1 MWNFYIPVA
10 VLSSCG
16 MLNDKGS
23 GQTVELHFATEEKRM
38 ITKPS
43 KTLSSVAQARPWA
56 PRIVCVIE
64 EWMHAF
70 FFILVNQP
78 HDDELIEMMLTAHVD

>member
-10 VLSSCG
+10 LLSSCG

-23 GQTVELHFATEEKRM
+23 GQTVELHFAVEEKLM

-43 KTLSSVAQARPWA
+43 KTPVLCRSGSTLIATNCVHYRGVNARLFLSS
-56 PRIVCVIE
+56 
-64 EWMHAF
+64 
-70 FFILVNQP
+70 
-78 HDDELIEMMLTAHVD
+78 